1 MIPSAFEYM
10 APTTLQEALS
20 LLSTHKDEAKV
31 LAGGHSLL
39 PLMKLRLAAP
49 AYLIDLGRIPDLA
62 YIRESGGRI
71 QIGPMTT
78 HFMVE
83 SSAMLQ
89 QRLMA
94 LPEAAGMIG
103 DVQVRN
109 RGTIGGSLAHAD
121 PAGDLPAVMQM
132 AETQFKLIGPGGERT
147 VPTEQFFVDLL
158 TTALGPDEILAEIQ
172 MDVPPARTGTAYL
185 KVFQKASGFAI
196 VGVATRVT
204 LGADGR
210 ICQTARIG
218 ITGVAAKAF
227 RARGV
232 EQALQGQAIDEAA
245 TTAAA
250 EHASDGV
257 EALSDLHASGDY
269 RLALTRVYT
278 KRALLRALTRAQGGT
293 S

>member
-1 MIPSAFEYM
+1 MIPSPFEYI
-10 APTTLQEALS
+10 APTTLQEAIS
-20 LLSTHKDEAKV
+20 LLSAHKDEAKV

-39 PLMKLRLAAP
+39 PMMKLRLAAP
-49 AYLIDLGRIPDLA
+49 AYLIDLGRIPNLA
-62 YIRESGGRI
+62 YIRDNGARI

-83 SSAMLQ
+83 SSDMLR
-89 QRLMA
+89 QRLTA
-94 LPEAAGMIG
+94 LAEAAGTVG

-132 AETQFKLIGPGGERT
+132 AEAQLRLIGPGGERT
-147 VPTEQFFVDLL
+147 VPAEQFFVDLL
-158 TTALGPDEILAEIQ
+158 TTALGPDELLAEIHL
-172 MDVPPARTGTAYL
+172 DVPPARTGTAYM

-196 VGVATRVT
+196 VGVAASVT

-210 ICQTARIG
+210 LCEAACVG
-218 ITGVAAKAF
+218 ITGVAAKSF
-227 RARGV
+227 RARAV
-232 EQALQGQAIDEAA
+232 EQALEGKAIDEAA
-245 TTAAA
+245 ITAAA
-250 EHASDGV
+250 GHASEGV
-257 EALSDLHASGDY
+257 EPLADLHASGEY
-269 RLALTRVYT
+269 RLALARVYT

>member
-1 MIPSAFEYM
+1 MIPSAFEYL

-20 LLSTHKDEAKV
+20 LLSTHKDEAKL

-39 PLMKLRLAAP
+39 PMMKLRLAAP
-49 AYLIDLGRIPDLA
+49 AYLIDLGRIPELA
-62 YIRESGGRI
+62 YIRDSDGRI
-71 QIGPMTT
+71 HIGPMTT

-83 SSAMLQ
+83 SSAMLR
-89 QRLMA
+89 QRLTA
-94 LPEAAGMIG
+94 LPEAAGVIG

-132 AETQFKLIGPGGERT
+132 AEAQFKVIGPGGERT
-147 VPTEQFFVDLL
+147 VSVEQFFVDLL
-158 TTALGPDEILAEIQ
+158 TTALGPDELLTEIQ
-172 MDVPPARTGTAYL
+172 LPLPPARTGTGYL

-196 VGVATRVT
+196 VGVAARVT

-210 ICQTARIG
+210 TCQAARVG
-218 ITGVAAKAF
+218 ITGVAAKSF
-227 RARGV
+227 RARSV
-232 EQALQGQAIDEAA
+232 EQGLEGKGLDDA
-245 TTAAA
+245 TISAAA
-250 EHASDGV
+250 EHASDGIDP
-257 EALSDLHASGDY
+257 LSDLHASGEY

>member
-1 MIPSAFEYM
+1 MIPSAFEYL

-20 LLSTHKDEAKV
+20 LLSTHKDAAKV

-39 PLMKLRLAAP
+39 PMMKLRLAAP

-62 YIRESGGRI
+62 YIREHDGRI
-71 QIGPMTT
+71 QIGPLTT
-78 HFMVE
+78 HYMVE
-83 SSAMLQ
+83 TSDLLR
-89 QRLMA
+89 QRLTA
-94 LPEAAGMIG
+94 LAEAAGMIG

-132 AETQFKLIGPGGERT
+132 AEAQFTLIGPGGERM
-147 VPTEQFFVDLL
+147 VAAEQFFVDLL
-158 TTALGPDEILAEIQ
+158 TTALGPDELLTEV
-172 MDVPPARTGTAYL
+172 DVPVLPAHTGTAYM

-196 VGVATRVT
+196 VGVAARVT
-204 LGADGR
+204 LEADGR
-210 ICQTARIG
+210 TCQTAGVG
-218 ITGVAAKAF
+218 ITGVAAKSF
-227 RARGV
+227 RARNA
-232 EQALQGQAIDEAA
+232 EQALEGNAVDEAVI
-245 TTAAA
+245 TAAA
-250 EHASDGV
+250 EHASEGV

-269 RLALTRVYT
+269 RLALARVYT

>member
-1 MIPSAFEYM
+1 MIPSAFEYV
-10 APTTLQEALS
+10 APTTLQEAIS

-39 PLMKLRLAAP
+39 PMMKLRLAAP
-49 AYLIDLGRIPDLA
+49 AYLIDLGRIPNLA
-62 YIRESGGRI
+62 YIRENGGRL

-78 HFMVE
+78 HFMIE
-83 SSAMLQ
+83 SSDMLR
-89 QRLMA
+89 QRLRA
-94 LPEAAGMIG
+94 LPEAAGTIG

-132 AETQFKLIGPGGERT
+132 AEAQFRLIGPGGERT

-158 TTALGPDEILAEIQ
+158 TTALGPDELVAEIEL
-172 MDVPPARTGTAYL
+172 DVPPVRTGSAYL

-196 VGVATRVT
+196 VGVATSVT
-204 LGADGR
+204 LGTDGR
-210 ICQTARIG
+210 ACQTARIG
-218 ITGVAAKAF
+218 ITGVAAKSF

-232 EQALQGQAIDEAA
+232 EQALEGKTIDEAA
-245 TTAAA
+245 IIAAA

-257 EALSDLHASGDY
+257 DALSDLHASGEY
-269 RLALTRVYT
+269 RLALARIYT
-278 KRALLRALTRAQGGT
+278 KRALLRALTRAQGGI

>member
-1 MIPSAFEYM
+1 MIPSTFEYL
-10 APTTLQEALS
+10 APATLQEALS
-20 LLSTHKDEAKV
+20 LLSTHKDDAKV

-49 AYLIDLGRIPDLA
+49 AYVIDLGRIPNLA
-62 YIRESGGRI
+62 YIREHGGSI
-71 QIGPMTT
+71 QIGPLTT

-83 SSAMLQ
+83 SSALLRQ
-89 QRLMA
+89 QLTA
-94 LPEAAGMIG
+94 LAEAAGTIG

-109 RGTIGGSLAHAD
+109 RGTIGGSMAHAD
-121 PAGDLPAVMQM
+121 PAGDLPAAMQM
-132 AETQFKLIGPGGERT
+132 AEAQFKLIGPAGERT

-158 TTALGPDEILAEIQ
+158 TTALGPDELLAEIQ
-172 MDVPPARTGTAYL
+172 VEVPPARTGTAYM

-196 VGVATRVT
+196 VGVAARIT

-210 ICQTARIG
+210 VCQTARVG

-232 EQALQGQAIDEAA
+232 EQTLEGRAMDEATI
-245 TTAAA
+245 TTAA

-269 RLALTRVYT
+269 RLALAQVYT

-293 S
+293 L

>member
-1 MIPSAFEYM
+1 MIPSAFEYLS
-10 APTTLQEALS
+10 PTSLQEAIS
-20 LLSTHKDEAKV
+20 LLSTHKDDAKV

-39 PLMKLRLAAP
+39 PMMKLRLAAP
-49 AYLIDLGRIPDLA
+49 AYLIDLGRIPALA
-62 YIRESGGRI
+62 YIREDGGHI
-71 QIGPMTT
+71 HIGPMTT
-78 HFMVE
+78 HYLLE
-83 SSAMLQ
+83 SSNLLR

-132 AETQFKLIGPGGERT
+132 AEAEFKLVGPGGERI

-158 TTALGPDEILAEIQ
+158 TTALGPNELVAEIRVS
-172 MDVPPARTGTAYL
+172 VPPARTGTAYM

-196 VGVATRVT
+196 VGVAARVT
-204 LGADGR
+204 LTADGR
-210 ICQTARIG
+210 ACQVARLG

-227 RARGV
+227 RARSV
-232 EQALQGQAIDEAA
+232 EQGLEGKGIDEA
-245 TTAAA
+245 TITVAA

-257 EALSDLHASGDY
+257 EALSDLHASGEY
-269 RLALTRVYT
+269 RLALARVYT
-278 KRALLRALTRAQGGT
+278 KRALLRALTRARGGI

>member
-1 MIPSAFEYM
+1 MIPSAFEYL

-39 PLMKLRLAAP
+39 PMMKLRLAAP
-49 AYLIDLGRIPDLA
+49 AYLIDLGRIPNLA
-62 YIRESGGRI
+62 YIRESEGRI
-71 QIGPMTT
+71 QIGPLTT
-78 HFMVE
+78 HYMVE
-83 SSAMLQ
+83 SSDLLR
-89 QRLMA
+89 QRLTA

-109 RGTIGGSLAHAD
+109 RGTVGGSLAHAD

-132 AETQFKLIGPGGERT
+132 AEAQFKLIGPGGERAVT
-147 VPTEQFFVDLL
+147 TEQFFVDLL
-158 TTALGPDEILAEIQ
+158 TTALGPDELLAEVHVP
-172 MDVPPARTGTAYL
+172 VPPARTGTAYM

-196 VGVATRVT
+196 VGVAARVT

-210 ICQTARIG
+210 VCQTARVG
-218 ITGVAAKAF
+218 ITGVAAKSF

-232 EQALQGQAIDEAA
+232 EQALEGKALDEPAI
-245 TTAAA
+245 TAAA
-250 EHASDGV
+250 EHASEGV

-269 RLALTRVYT
+269 RLALARVYT

>member
-10 APTTLQEALS
+10 APTSLQEALT

-39 PLMKLRLAAP
+39 PMMKLRLAAP
-49 AYLIDLGRIPDLA
+49 AYLIDLGRIPNLA
-62 YIRESGGRI
+62 YIRESDGRI
-71 QIGPMTT
+71 HIGPLTT

-83 SSAMLQ
+83 SSALLR
-89 QRLMA
+89 QRLTA

-132 AETQFKLIGPGGERT
+132 AGAQFKLISPGGERM
-147 VPTEQFFVDLL
+147 VPAEQFFVDLL
-158 TTALGPDEILAEIQ
+158 TTALAPDELLTEIQ
-172 MDVPPARTGTAYL
+172 LEVSPARTGTAYM

-196 VGVATRVT
+196 VGVAARVT

-210 ICQTARIG
+210 TCQTVRVG
-218 ITGVAAKAF
+218 ITGVAATAF
-227 RARGV
+227 RAKGV
-232 EQALQGQAIDEAA
+232 EQALEGKAIDEAA
-245 TTAAA
+245 ITAAA
-250 EHASDGV
+250 EPAGAGV
-257 EALSDLHASGDY
+257 DALSDLHASGEY
-269 RLALTRVYT
+269 RLALARVYT

>member
-10 APTTLQEALS
+10 APTTLQEAIS
-20 LLSTHKDEAKV
+20 LLSTHQDEAKI

-39 PLMKLRLAAP
+39 PMMKLRLAAP
-49 AYLIDLGRIPDLA
+49 TYLIDLGRIPNLA
-62 YIRESGGRI
+62 YIRAHGGHL

-78 HFMVE
+78 HFMIE
-83 SSAMLQ
+83 SSDLLRQ
-89 QRLMA
+89 HLTA

-132 AETQFKLIGPGGERT
+132 AEAQFRLIGPGGERT
-147 VPTEQFFVDLL
+147 LAAEQFFVDLL
-158 TTALGPDEILAEIQ
+158 TTALAPAELVAEIQ
-172 MDVPPARTGTAYL
+172 MDVPPARTGSAYL

-204 LGADGR
+204 LGTDRRA
-210 ICQTARIG
+210 CQTARVG
-218 ITGVAAKAF
+218 ITGVAAKSF

-232 EQALQGQAIDEAA
+232 EQALEGKPLDEAA
-245 TTAAA
+245 IAAAA

-257 EALSDLHASGDY
+257 DALSDLHASGEY
-269 RLALTRVYT
+269 RLALARVYT
-278 KRALLRALTRAQGGT
+278 KRALLRALTRAQGGL

>member
-39 PLMKLRLAAP
+39 PMMKLRLAAP

-83 SSAMLQ
+83 SSAVLQ
-89 QRLMA
+89 QRLVA
-94 LPEAAGMIG
+94 LSEAAGMIG

-132 AETQFKLIGPGGERT
+132 AEAQFKLIGPGGERT
-147 VPTEQFFVDLL
+147 VRTEQFFVDLL
-158 TTALGPDEILAEIQ
+158 TTALGPDELLAEIQ
-172 MDVPPARTGTAYL
+172 VDVPPARTGTAYL

-196 VGVATRVT
+196 VGVAARVT

-210 ICQTARIG
+210 TCQTASIG

-245 TTAAA
+245 ITAAA

>member
-1 MIPSAFEYM
+1 MIPSAFEYI
-10 APTTLQEALS
+10 APTTMQEALS
-20 LLSTHKDEAKV
+20 LLSTHQDEAKV

-39 PLMKLRLAAP
+39 PLMKLRLATP
-49 AYLIDLGRIPDLA
+49 AYLIDLGRIPDLS
-62 YIRESGGRI
+62 YIRDSGGRI

-83 SSAMLQ
+83 SSALLQ

-94 LPEAAGMIG
+94 LPEAAGSIG

-132 AETQFKLIGPGGERT
+132 AEAQLKLVGPGGERT
-147 VPTEQFFVDLL
+147 VPAEQFFVDLL
-158 TTALGPDEILAEIQ
+158 TTALGPDELLAEIQ
-172 MDVPPARTGTAYL
+172 LDIPPARTGTAYM

-196 VGVATRVT
+196 VGVAARVT

-210 ICQTARIG
+210 TCQTARVG
-218 ITGVAAKAF
+218 ITGVAAKSL
-227 RARGV
+227 RAMAV
-232 EQALQGQAIDEAA
+232 EQALEGQPIDEAA
-245 TTAAA
+245 ISAAA
-250 EHASDGV
+250 EHASDDV
-257 EALSDLHASGDY
+257 EALSDLHASADY

-278 KRALLRALTRAQGGT
+278 KRALLRALTRARGGT
-293 S
+293 A

>member
-1 MIPSAFEYM
+1 MIPSAFEYVS
-10 APTTLQEALS
+10 PTSLQEAIS
-20 LLSTHKDEAKV
+20 LLLAHKDEAKV

-39 PLMKLRLAAP
+39 PMMKLRLVAP
-49 AYLIDLGRIPDLA
+49 AYVIDLGSIPNLA
-62 YIRESGGRI
+62 YIRENGGNI

-83 SSAMLQ
+83 SSVLLR

-94 LPEAAGMIG
+94 LPEAAGTIG

-132 AETQFKLIGPGGERT
+132 AEARFKLIGPGSERML
-147 VPTEQFFVDLL
+147 PSEQFFIDLL
-158 TTALGPDEILAEIQ
+158 TTALGPDELLAEIQ
-172 MDVPPARTGTAYL
+172 LPMPPARTGTAYK

-196 VGVATRVT
+196 VGVAAGVT
-204 LGADGR
+204 LGGDGR
-210 ICQTARIG
+210 TCQIARVG

-232 EQALQGQAIDEAA
+232 EQALEGKAIDEAVIIS
-245 TTAAA
+245 AA

-257 EALSDLHASGDY
+257 EALSDLHASGEY
-269 RLALTRVYT
+269 RLALARVYT
-278 KRALLRALTRAQGGT
+278 KRALLSALARAQGGI

>member
-1 MIPSAFEYM
+1 MIPSTFEYM
-10 APTTLQEALS
+10 APTTLQEVIS

-39 PLMKLRLAAP
+39 PMMKLRLAAP
-49 AYLIDLGRIPDLA
+49 AYLIDLGRIPNLA

-83 SSAMLQ
+83 SSDALR
-89 QRLMA
+89 QRLTA
-94 LPEAAGMIG
+94 LPEAAGAIG

-132 AETQFKLIGPGGERT
+132 AEAQFKLIGPGGERT
-147 VPTEQFFVDLL
+147 VSTEQFFVDLL
-158 TTALGPDEILAEIQ
+158 TTALAPEELLAEIHL
-172 MDVPPARTGTAYL
+172 DVPPAHTGTAYM

-196 VGVATRVT
+196 VGVAARVT
-204 LGADGR
+204 LGIDGR
-210 ICQTARIG
+210 VCQTARVG
-218 ITGVAAKAF
+218 ITGVGAKSF

-232 EQALQGQAIDEAA
+232 EQALENNAIDEAA
-245 TTAAA
+245 ITAAA

-257 EALSDLHASGDY
+257 DALSDLHASGEY
-269 RLALTRVYT
+269 RLALARVYT

-293 S
+293 L

>member
-1 MIPSAFEYM
+1 MIPSAFEYL
-10 APTTLQEALS
+10 APTTLQEALA

-39 PLMKLRLAAP
+39 PMMKLRLAAP
-49 AYLIDLGRIPDLA
+49 AYVIDLGHIPNLA
-62 YIRESGGRI
+62 YIRESNGRL
-71 QIGPMTT
+71 QIGPLTT
-78 HFMVE
+78 HYMVE
-83 SSAMLQ
+83 SSDLLR
-89 QRLMA
+89 QRLTA

-132 AETQFKLIGPGGERT
+132 AEAQFKVVGPGGERT
-147 VPTEQFFVDLL
+147 IPTEQFFVDLL
-158 TTALGPDEILAEIQ
+158 TTALGPDELLTEIQ
-172 MDVPPARTGTAYL
+172 VGAPPARTGTAYM

-196 VGVATRVT
+196 VGVAAQVT
-204 LGADGR
+204 LGTDKR
-210 ICQTARIG
+210 RCQTARVG

-227 RARGV
+227 RARVV
-232 EQALQGQAIDEAA
+232 EQALEGRAMDEA
-245 TTAAA
+245 TITAAA
-250 EHASDGV
+250 GHASDGV

-269 RLALTRVYT
+269 RLALAQVYT
-278 KRALLRALTRAQGGT
+278 KRALLRALTRAQGEP

>member
-1 MIPSAFEYM
+1 MIPSAFEYLS
-10 APTTLQEALS
+10 PTSLQEVLS
-20 LLSTHKDEAKV
+20 LLSAHKDEAKV

-39 PLMKLRLAAP
+39 PMMKLRLVAP
-49 AYLIDLGRIPDLA
+49 AYVIDLGRIPNLA
-62 YIRESGGRI
+62 YIRENGGHL

-83 SSAMLQ
+83 SSDLLR
-89 QRLMA
+89 QRLTA
-94 LPEAAGMIG
+94 LPEAAGTIG

-132 AETQFKLIGPGGERT
+132 AEARFKLIGPGSERT
-147 VPTEQFFVDLL
+147 LPAERFFVDLL
-158 TTALGPDEILAEIQ
+158 TTALGPDELLAEIQ
-172 MDVPPARTGTAYL
+172 VPAPPARTGTAYK

-196 VGVATRVT
+196 VGVAARMT
-204 LGADGR
+204 LGVDAR
-210 ICQTARIG
+210 ACQTARVG

-232 EQALQGQAIDEAA
+232 EQALEGNAIDEAA
-245 TTAAA
+245 IIGAA

-257 EALSDLHASGDY
+257 EALSDLHASGEY
-269 RLALTRVYT
+269 RLALARVYT
-278 KRALLRALTRAQGGT
+278 KRALLSALARAQGGT

>member
-10 APTTLQEALS
+10 APRTLQEAIS
-20 LLSTHKDEAKV
+20 LLSAHKDEAKV
-31 LAGGHSLL
+31 LAGGNSLL
-39 PLMKLRLAAP
+39 PMMKLRLAAP
-49 AYLIDLGRIPDLA
+49 AYLIDLGRIPNLA
-62 YIRESGGRI
+62 YIRDSGGRI
-71 QIGPMTT
+71 QIGSMTT
-78 HFMVE
+78 HFMIE
-83 SSAMLQ
+83 SSDTLR
-89 QRLMA
+89 QRLRA
-94 LPEAAGMIG
+94 LPEAAGTIG

-132 AETQFKLIGPGGERT
+132 AEAQLKLVGPGGERT

-158 TTALGPDEILAEIQ
+158 TTALGSDELLTEIQ
-172 MDVPPARTGTAYL
+172 LEMPPGRTGTAYL

-196 VGVATRVT
+196 VGVAARVT
-204 LGADGR
+204 LAADER
-210 ICQTARIG
+210 TCQTARIG
-218 ITGVAAKAF
+218 ITGVAAKSL

-232 EQALQGQAIDEAA
+232 EQALEGQAIDEAA
-245 TTAAA
+245 ITAAA

-257 EALSDLHASGDY
+257 EALSDLHASGEY

>member
-1 MIPSAFEYM
+1 MIPSAFEYV
-10 APTTLQEALS
+10 APTTLQEAIS

-39 PLMKLRLAAP
+39 PMMKLRLAAP
-49 AYLIDLGRIPDLA
+49 AYLIDLGRIPNLA
-62 YIRESGGRI
+62 YIRENGGRL

-83 SSAMLQ
+83 SSELLR
-89 QRLMA
+89 QRLLA
-94 LPEAAGMIG
+94 LPEAAGTIG

-132 AETQFKLIGPGGERT
+132 AEAQFRLIGPGGERT
-147 VPTEQFFVDLL
+147 VPAEQFFVDLL
-158 TTALGPDEILAEIQ
+158 TTALGPDELVAEIQ
-172 MDVPPARTGTAYL
+172 MDVPPARTGSAYL

-196 VGVATRVT
+196 VGVATSVT
-204 LGADGR
+204 LGTDGR
-210 ICQTARIG
+210 VCQTVRVG
-218 ITGVAAKAF
+218 ITGVAAKSF

-232 EQALQGQAIDEAA
+232 EQALEGKTIDEAA
-245 TTAAA
+245 IAVAA

-257 EALSDLHASGDY
+257 DALSDLHASGEY
-269 RLALTRVYT
+269 RLALARVYT
-278 KRALLRALTRAQGGT
+278 KRALLRALTRAQGGI

>member
-1 MIPSAFEYM
+1 M
-10 APTTLQEALS
+10 
-20 LLSTHKDEAKV
+20 
-31 LAGGHSLL
+31 
-39 PLMKLRLAAP
+39 MKLRLATP

-62 YIRESGGRI
+62 YIREGNGGI
-71 QIGPMTT
+71 QIGALTT
-78 HFMVE
+78 HYTVE
-83 SSAMLQ
+83 SSDLLRH
-89 QRLMA
+89 RLVA

-132 AETQFKLIGPGGERT
+132 AEAQFKLVGPAGERT
-147 VPTEQFFVDLL
+147 IPSEQFFVDLL
-158 TTALGPDEILAEIQ
+158 TTALGPDELLTEVQVAA
-172 MDVPPARTGTAYL
+172 PPARTGTAYL

-196 VGVATRVT
+196 VGVAARVT

-210 ICQTARIG
+210 ACQTARVG

-232 EQALQGQAIDEAA
+232 EQGLEGRAMEEATVA
-245 TTAAA
+245 AAA
-250 EHASDGV
+250 ERVSDGV

-269 RLALTRVYT
+269 RLALARVYT
-278 KRALLRALTRAQGGT
+278 KRALLRALTRAQGEP

>member
-1 MIPSAFEYM
+1 MIPSAFEYL
-10 APTTLQEALS
+10 APTTLQEALT

-49 AYLIDLGRIPDLA
+49 AYLIDLGRIPNLA
-62 YIRESGGRI
+62 YIREGGGRI
-71 QIGPMTT
+71 QIGPLTT

-83 SSAMLQ
+83 SSDLLH
-89 QRLMA
+89 QRLTA

-109 RGTIGGSLAHAD
+109 RGTIGGSVAHAD

-132 AETQFKLIGPGGERT
+132 AEAQFKLIDPAGERT

-158 TTALGPDEILAEIQ
+158 TTALGPDELLAEIQ
-172 MDVPPARTGTAYL
+172 LEVPPARTGTAYM
-185 KVFQKASGFAI
+185 KAFQKASGFAI
-196 VGVATRVT
+196 VGVAARMTF
-204 LGADGR
+204 GSDGR
-210 ICQTARIG
+210 VCQTARVG

-227 RARGV
+227 RARRV
-232 EQALQGQAIDEAA
+232 EQALEGKALDEAA
-245 TTAAA
+245 ITAAA
-250 EHASDGV
+250 EHASDSL
-257 EALSDLHASGDY
+257 EALSDLHASGEY

-278 KRALLRALTRAQGGT
+278 KRALLRALARAQGGT

>member
-1 MIPSAFEYM
+1 MIPSVFEYV
-10 APTTLQEALS
+10 APTTLQEAVS
-20 LLSTHKDEAKV
+20 LLSTHKDEAKL

-39 PLMKLRLAAP
+39 PMMKLRLAAP
-49 AYLIDLGRIPDLA
+49 AYLIDLGHIPDLA
-62 YIRESGGRI
+62 YIRENGGHL

-83 SSAMLQ
+83 SSEMLH
-89 QRLMA
+89 QRLTA
-94 LPEAAGMIG
+94 LPEAAGVIG

-132 AETQFKLIGPGGERT
+132 AEAQLKLIGRSGERT
-147 VPTEQFFVDLL
+147 VPAGQFFVDLL
-158 TTALGPDEILAEIQ
+158 TTALGPDELLAEVQIPL
-172 MDVPPARTGTAYL
+172 PPPRTGTAYM

-196 VGVATRVT
+196 VGVAAQVT

-210 ICQTARIG
+210 TCETARVG

-227 RARGV
+227 RARDV
-232 EQALQGQAIDEAA
+232 EQALEGRAIDEASI
-245 TTAAA
+245 TAAA
-250 EHASDGV
+250 EQASDSV
-257 EALSDLHASGDY
+257 DPLSDLHASGEY
-269 RLALTRVYT
+269 RLALARVYT
-278 KRALLRALTRAQGGT
+278 KRALLRALTRARGGT

>member
-10 APTTLQEALS
+10 APMTLQEAVS
-20 LLSTHKDEAKV
+20 LLSTHKDGAKL

-39 PLMKLRLAAP
+39 PMMKLRLAAP

-62 YIRESGGRI
+62 YVRESGGRLH
-71 QIGPMTT
+71 IGPMTT

-83 SSAMLQ
+83 ASEMLRRRLTAM
-89 QRLMA
+89 
-94 LPEAAGMIG
+94 PEAAGVIG

-109 RGTIGGSLAHAD
+109 RGTVGGSLAHAD

-132 AETQFKLIGPGGERT
+132 AEAQFKLIGPGRERM
-147 VPTEQFFVDLL
+147 VAADQFFVDLL
-158 TTALGPDEILAEIQ
+158 TTALGPDELLVEVQIP
-172 MDVPPARTGTAYL
+172 VPPARTGTAYM

-196 VGVATRVT
+196 VGVAARVT

-210 ICQTARIG
+210 TCQTARVG

-232 EQALQGQAIDEAA
+232 EQALEGKPTDETAIA
-245 TTAAA
+245 AAA
-250 EHASDGV
+250 ELASDGV
-257 EALSDLHASGDY
+257 DALSDLHASGEY
-269 RLALTRVYT
+269 RLALARVYT
-278 KRALLRALTRAQGGT
+278 KRALLRALARAQGGA

>member
-20 LLSTHKDEAKV
+20 LLATHKDEAKV

-39 PLMKLRLAAP
+39 PMMKLRLAAP
-49 AYLIDLGRIPDLA
+49 AYLIDLGRIPALA
-62 YIRESGGRI
+62 YIRESGGRL

-83 SSAMLQ
+83 SSATLQ
-89 QRLMA
+89 QRLTA
-94 LPEAAGMIG
+94 LPEAAGAIG

-132 AETQFKLIGPGGERT
+132 AEAQFKLIGPGGERT
-147 VPTEQFFVDLL
+147 ISAEQFFVDLL
-158 TTALGPDEILAEIQ
+158 TTALGADELLSEIQ
-172 MDVPPARTGTAYL
+172 LDVPPARTGTAYL

-196 VGVATRVT
+196 VGVAARVT

-210 ICQTARIG
+210 TCQTTRVG
-218 ITGVAAKAF
+218 ITGVAAKSF

-232 EQALQGQAIDEAA
+232 EHALEGRAIDEAA
-245 TTAAA
+245 ITAAA

-257 EALSDLHASGDY
+257 DALSDLHASGEY
-269 RLALTRVYT
+269 RLALTRVYA
-278 KRALLRALTRAQGGT
+278 KRALLRALTRAQEGR

>member
-1 MIPSAFEYM
+1 MIPSTFEYL

-20 LLSTHKDEAKV
+20 LLAAHKDEAKL

-39 PLMKLRLAAP
+39 PMMKLRLAAP

-62 YIRESGGRI
+62 YVRESGARI
-71 QIGPMTT
+71 QIGPLTT
-78 HFMVE
+78 HFMLE
-83 SSAMLQ
+83 SSALLRQ
-89 QRLMA
+89 HLSA
-94 LPEAAGMIG
+94 WAEAAGTIG

-121 PAGDLPAVMQM
+121 PAGDLPAAMQM
-132 AETQFKLIGPGGERT
+132 AEAQFKLIGPDGERT
-147 VPTEQFFVDLL
+147 VSTEQFFVDLL
-158 TTALGPDEILAEIQ
+158 TTALRPDELLAEIQ
-172 MDVPPARTGTAYL
+172 AAVPPAHTGSAYL

-196 VGVATRVT
+196 VGVAARISLST
-204 LGADGR
+204 DGR
-210 ICQTARIG
+210 VCQTARVG
-218 ITGVAAKAF
+218 ITGVAAKSF

-232 EQALQGQAIDEAA
+232 ERALEGEAIDEAA
-245 TTAAA
+245 ITAAA

-269 RLALTRVYT
+269 RLALARVYT
-278 KRALLRALTRAQGGT
+278 KRALSRALTRAQGGT

>member
-39 PLMKLRLAAP
+39 PMMKLRLAAP

-83 SSAMLQ
+83 SSAVLQ
-89 QRLMA
+89 QRLVA
-94 LPEAAGMIG
+94 LSEAAGMIG

-132 AETQFKLIGPGGERT
+132 AEAQFKLIGPGGERT
-147 VPTEQFFVDLL
+147 VRTEQFFVDLL
-158 TTALGPDEILAEIQ
+158 TTALGPDELLAEIQ
-172 MDVPPARTGTAYL
+172 VDVPPARTGTAYL

-196 VGVATRVT
+196 VGVAAQVT

-210 ICQTARIG
+210 TCQTASIG

-245 TTAAA
+245 ITAAA